1 MSSVMLLSSY
11 VYISVVHCC
20 VCLVIVMMIVMT
32 TMMTMMMMMMM
43 MAEMTDDRQVYMNL
57 STEEESLY
65 AEIDHHDERET

>member
-1 MSSVMLLSSY
+1 M
-11 VYISVVHCC
+11 
-20 VCLVIVMMIVMT
+20 VMMM
-32 TMMTMMMMMMM
+32 MMMMMMM

>member
-1 MSSVMLLSSY
+1 
-11 VYISVVHCC
+11 
-20 VCLVIVMMIVMT
+20 MMIVMT
-32 TMMTMMMMMMM
+32 TMMTVMMMMMMM